1 MRQAY
6 REYYAL
12 FMATLIREEHVK
24 GSKSLP
30 AFKLFFDKNSLK
42 AGKDFDRLA
51 LESLESLDFITFFQ
65 LKIST

>member
-1 MRQAY
+1 MR
-6 REYYAL
+6 EKSENIKIPTGL
-12 FMATLIREEHVK
+12 GILSKIRINPE
-24 GSKSLP
+24 
-30 AFKLFFDKNSLK
+30 

>member
-1 MRQAY
+1 MRRAFNSIS
-6 REYYAL
+6 AL
-12 FMATLIREEHVK
+12 FPGTLIREDGVK
-24 GSKSLP
+24 RSKSLP
-30 AFKLFFDKNSLK
+30 AFKLFLSKNSIK